1 MKINIYN
8 VILVNLLLAFFNPCN
23 GQEVWHQ
30 GISQTNVNVRGNPI
44 VVGQI
49 TINISTPGRVIV
61 NFDGECYADVGD
73 LIVLAASNS
82 PDWTPNDGNVG
93 IEVANSDVN
102 HSSFSHTRVYDQSP
116 GSHNFYAVAQN
127 VVEQGGSGIVSIY
140 ASLTVK
146 FFPDSI
152 NYIFAEHQGIVET
165 DINVRGNPVTVGHF
179 TINAPR
185 NGRAVVHFDGD
196 CYADV
201 GDRIV
206 LAASD
211 SPNWIPDD
219 GNVGI
224 EVANNDVNHSTFSH
238 TRVYDIFSGN
248 DDFYAVAHNWV
259 EEEGNGIASI
269 YGNLTVEFFPVLLDS
284 VNVKH
289 QGIAETDINVRGTPV
304 TVGHISIN
312 VTTPGK
318 AIVHFD
324 GDCFADVGDLIV
336 LAASDSPNWSP
347 NDGNVSVEV
356 VDNDVNHHSFSHTRV
371 YDVSAGFHD
380 FYAVVQNSVEQDG
393 NGIVDI
399 YASLTV
405 EFFPG
410 VVNDVQYSNDI
421 PVNYLLSQNYPNPFN
436 PNTKIQYAVSSRQFV
451 SLKIYDILGKEIE
464 TLVNEEKPTGT
475 YEIIWNAESLP
486 SGVYFYQL
494 RAVDPSTGSGQVFVE
509 TKNMILLK

>member
-1 MKINIYN
+1 MKKNIFAS
-8 VILVNLLLAFFNPCN
+8 ILAILLISFFTSSK
-23 GQEVWHQ
+23 GQQVWHQ

-49 TINISTPGRVIV
+49 TINISTPGRVVV

-102 HSSFSHTRVYDQSP
+102 HSSFSHTRVYDKSP
-116 GSHNFYAVAQN
+116 GAHNFYAVAQN

-152 NYIFAEHQGIVET
+152 NYIFAKHQGIVEN

-185 NGRAVVHFDGD
+185 NGRAVLHFDGD

-238 TRVYDIFSGN
+238 TRVYDVFSGD
-248 DDFYAVAHNWV
+248 DDFYAVAHNWF
-259 EEEGNGIASI
+259 EEEGNGITSI

-318 AIVHFD
+318 AVVHFD

-336 LAASDSPNWSP
+336 LAASDSSNWTP
-347 NDGNVSVEV
+347 NDGKVGVEI
-356 VDNDVNHHSFSHTRV
+356 VDNDINHHSFSHTRV
-371 YDVSAGFHD
+371 YDIAAGSHD
-380 FYAVVQNSVEQDG
+380 FFAVAQNYLEQDG
-393 NGIVDI
+393 NGLVNI

-405 EFFPG
+405 EFFPEII
-410 VVNDVQYSNDI
+410 NDVESE
-421 PVNYLLSQNYPNPFN
+421 NYAPTSYILGQNFPNPFN
-436 PNTKIQYAVSSRQFV
+436 PSTKIKYSVPQIAQVQIKVFDV
-451 SLKIYDILGKEIE
+451 LGNEVE
-464 TLVNEEKPTGT
+464 TLVNEEKQIGT
-475 YEIIWNAESLP
+475 YELTWNAANLP

-494 RAVDPSTGSGQVFVE
+494 KAGNFIE
-509 TKNMILLK
+509 TKKMILLR